1 MDRNELTR
9 YLAEYLQTDQFED
22 YGPNGLQ
29 VEGAAEVRKVATGV
43 TASVATIRSAIECG
57 ADTLIVHH
65 GIIWKGV
72 NPTYTG
78 GYRERVRLLLEHN
91 VNLYGFHLPLDAHA
105 EVGNNVALA
114 RLLQLEQL
122 EPFGVYK
129 GMHIGIRGDAGG
141 VSIEELTDRVRSG
154 LQREPIVVDGG
165 PERIHS
171 VGMITGGAQGELT
184 QALALGLDAYITGE
198 CSEMNNHQA
207 REEGI
212 HFIAAGHHATERG
225 GPRALG
231 DHLARTHGLDVEFLD
246 VPNPI

>member
-1 MDRNELTR
+1 MDREELTR
-9 YLAEYLQTDQFED
+9 YLAEYLSTNQFED

-29 VEGAAEVRKVATGV
+29 VEGTAEVRKVATGV
-43 TASVATIRSAIECG
+43 TASVATIQAAIDCG
-57 ADTLIVHH
+57 ADALLVHH

-105 EVGNNVALA
+105 EVGNNVQLA
-114 RLLQLEQL
+114 RLLKLEDIQ
-122 EPFGVYK
+122 PFGDYK
-129 GMHIGIRGDAGG
+129 GMKIGMQGNAGGIGIG
-141 VSIEELTDRVRSG
+141 ELTERVRSG
-154 LQREPIVVDGG
+154 LDREPIVVAGG

-171 VGMITGGAQGELT
+171 IGMITGGAQGELS

-231 DHLARTHGLDVEFLD
+231 EHLAKTHGVQAEFLD
-246 VPNPI
+246 LPNPI

>member
-1 MDRNELTR
+1 MDREELTR
-9 YLAEYLQTDQFED
+9 YLAEYLSTNQFED

-29 VEGAAEVRKVATGV
+29 VEGTAEVRKVATGV
-43 TASVATIRSAIECG
+43 TASVATIQAAIDCG
-57 ADTLIVHH
+57 ADALLVHH

-105 EVGNNVALA
+105 EVGNNVQLA
-114 RLLQLEQL
+114 RLLKLEDIQ
-122 EPFGVYK
+122 PFGDYK
-129 GMHIGIRGDAGG
+129 GMKIGMQGNAGGIGIG
-141 VSIEELTDRVRSG
+141 ELTERVRSG
-154 LQREPIVVDGG
+154 LDREPIVVAGG

-171 VGMITGGAQGELT
+171 VGMITGGAQGELS

-231 DHLARTHGLDVEFLD
+231 EHLAKTHGVQAEFLD
-246 VPNPI
+246 LPNPI